1 MDSIPRAAPSPIS
14 TQSTSVHVE
23 ERAIKSSGDPWS
35 KIVSDLF
42 QQKTIKVLLIDP
54 FKFARERLNVW
65 CVWLVSGFFPRNV
78 EVNMTGRFLISVIP
92 KQHLHD

>member
-14 TQSTSVHVE
+14 TQSTSAHLE
-23 ERAIKSSGDPWS
+23 ERAIKSSGDPWN

-54 FKFARERLNVW
+54 FKFARERLNVRR
-65 CVWLVSGFFPRNV
+65 VWLEIGFFPINI
-78 EVNMTGRFLISVIP
+78 EVNTPS
-92 KQHLHD
+92 